1 MASFLSTLARG
12 LGYIIACAAF
22 CSIIGL
28 LTAIIYSHKNDVDR
42 PGLVMSDV
50 VRELEGL
57 ARAKS
62 GEVVKRER
70 LTEYS
75 YRQVLYVHQSNVPA
89 VQSIVDSNSDTM
101 DVELRVSEEDNPHYR
116 YHRWVG
122 IDLSLSEAQV
132 ARLRSDPGLN
142 PRGEKPGSHLGV
154 PVGVFLFIIIMPVVG
169 TVLWTDSFGPG
180 GPSLPG
186 MPF

>member
-1 MASFLSTLARG
+1 MVGFLSTLARG

-22 CSIIGL
+22 CFVIGI
-28 LTAIIYSHKNDVDR
+28 LTAIIYSHKNNVDR

-50 VRELEGL
+50 VRELERL
-57 ARAKS
+57 ARAKG
-62 GEVVKRER
+62 GEVVKTER

-75 YRQVLYVHQSNVPA
+75 YRQTLYVHQSNVPA
-89 VQSIVDSNSDTM
+89 VQRIVDSNSDIM
-101 DVELRVSEEDNPHYR
+101 DAELRVSEEDNPHYR
-116 YHRWVG
+116 WVG
-122 IDLSLSEAQV
+122 IDLSLSDAQV

-154 PVGVFLFIIIMPVVG
+154 PVGVFLFILLMPVVG

-186 MPF
+186 MPM